1 MTRRSTP
8 GTRSVRAGKGE
19 RGGVRSLWR
28 AELTRGLMLA
38 RNDDAEGARAAFARA
53 HALAPDEAQP
63 AYSLARAEQRRGRDL
78 EAERL
83 LRVALAARPDWPLAA
98 IALARLLAER
108 AQPNLPAALTEAR
121 RVLAPAQARHPRH
134 PLLQLVE
141 AQLLID
147 EERVDES
154 RALLE
159 RIGAGGHAS
168 PTLQRRCREQ
178 LARVENLTGIG
189 LSRDG
194 HDDAALFAFKRACDL
209 DPGWA
214 APRAN
219 LGALWQRL
227 NKPHKAREQY
237 ERALAID
244 AAHPLAHF
252 NLGLLLRE
260 RGDLDG
266 AAQAF
271 AAAVTADPPHPEA
284 RVQLA
289 MTLSDRGEHRRAILL
304 FEEELRHGRSNA
316 ATIYTHLGVACAHA
330 GEPTRAE
337 AALRQALALDGNHA
351 PALRNLA
358 ALYAAAG
365 RWIDAAALLRHYKE
379 LGNSDRPPASK

>member
-1 MTRRSTP
+1 
-8 GTRSVRAGKGE
+8 
-19 RGGVRSLWR
+19 LWR
-28 AELTRGLMLA
+28 AELARGLMLE
-38 RNDDAEGARAAFARA
+38 RSDDADGARAAFARA

-63 AYSLARAEQRRGRDL
+63 AYSLARAEQRRGRAL

-83 LRVALAARPDWPLAA
+83 FRVALVARPDWPLAA
-98 IALARLLAER
+98 IALARLLVER
-108 AQPNLPAALTEAR
+108 AQPTLTSALAEAR
-121 RVLAPAQARHPRH
+121 RVLAPAQATYPRH

-141 AQLLID
+141 AQLLLD
-147 EERVDES
+147 EERLDES

-159 RIGAGGHAS
+159 CLAGGDYAS
-168 PTLQRRCREQ
+168 PTLLRRCREQ
-178 LARVENLTGIG
+178 MARVENLSGIG
-189 LSRDG
+189 LSRAG

-209 DPGWA
+209 DQRWA

-227 NKPHKAREQY
+227 NKPLKALEQY
-237 ERALAID
+237 QRALALEPT
-244 AAHPLAHF
+244 HPLAHF

-266 AAQAF
+266 AARAF
-271 AAAVTADPPHPEA
+271 AAAVSADPPHPEA

-289 MTLSDRGEHRRAILL
+289 MTLSDRGEHLRAILL
-304 FEEELRHGRSNA
+304 FEEELRHGKSNA

-330 GEPTRAE
+330 GERARAE

-358 ALYAAAG
+358 ALYAESG
-365 RWIDAAALLRHYKE
+365 RWIDAAALLRRYHE
-379 LGNSDRPPASK
+379 LGNSDAPPASK